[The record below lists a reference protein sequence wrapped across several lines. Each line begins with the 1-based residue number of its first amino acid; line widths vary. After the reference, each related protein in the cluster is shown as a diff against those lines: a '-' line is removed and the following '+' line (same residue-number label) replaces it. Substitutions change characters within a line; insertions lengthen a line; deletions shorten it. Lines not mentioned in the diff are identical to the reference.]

1 MGGTAVQDRERG
13 IDADLEVSTLR
24 ASGILGIKTADSHN
38 NLDPMENIDVLP
50 AAVGVESE
58 LFVLG
63 HHLASRD
70 LYIGLDLCRAPDGL

>member
-38 NLDPMENIDVLP
+38 NL
-50 AAVGVESE
+50 
-58 LFVLG
+58 
-63 HHLASRD
+63 
-70 LYIGLDLCRAPDGL
+70 